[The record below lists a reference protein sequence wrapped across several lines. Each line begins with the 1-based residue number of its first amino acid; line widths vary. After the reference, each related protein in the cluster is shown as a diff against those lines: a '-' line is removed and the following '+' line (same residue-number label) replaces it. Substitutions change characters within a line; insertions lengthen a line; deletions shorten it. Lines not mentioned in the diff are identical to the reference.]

1 MISRDAQTELLQLRG
16 PRSSSIAQE
25 YRQFVELN
33 RAVIYRVV
41 RDSSRPRGPII
52 VFFNS
57 FGADH
62 EAKWR
67 AEVAAGRHFAE
78 KGFTNVSYHPR
89 GQGDSSGNFAEVTF
103 DDLVAD
109 GLAVADFAAAL
120 PGASG
125 IIAVGI
131 RFGALIAAEIIRRR
145 GDVVGLALWEPIHRP
160 RDYFLELMRHQ
171 AIAEIARGRKTSSSE
186 NELMERLRE
195 EESIAVPGQELYR
208 PFTSSAL
215 GLDLTE
221 SLDGWNGPTMLAQ
234 FRRRDELSRD
244 NAALAKAMKVRGAQV
259 TLEVLQ
265 ESAGTSGNEAWLFT
279 EALAER
285 TRLWLDELA

>member
-1 MISRDAQTELLQLRG
+1 MPEPTPFWSVRECRQLVDLDG
-16 PRSSSIAQE
+16 
-25 YRQFVELN
+25 
-33 RAVIYRVV
+33 AVLYRVV
-41 RDSSRPRGPII
+41 REGSRSDGPIV

-78 KGFTNVSYHPR
+78 KGFTTVSYHPR
-89 GQGDSSGNFAEVTF
+89 GHGDSSGNFAELTF
-103 DDLVAD
+103 EDMVAD
-109 GLAVADFAAAL
+109 GLAVADFAATL

-171 AIAEIARGRKTSSSE
+171 AIAEMARGRKTASSE
-186 NELMERLRE
+186 SELIERLSVE
-195 EESIAVPGQELYR
+195 ASIAVPGQELYR
-208 PFTSSAL
+208 SLTTSAL
-215 GLDLTE
+215 ELDLRVMLE
-221 SLDGWNGPTMLAQ
+221 AWSGPTLLAQ
-234 FRRRDELSRD
+234 FRRRKELSRD
-244 NAALAKAMKVRGAQV
+244 NTSLAKAMKGRGASV

-265 ESAGTSGNEAWLFT
+265 EPEGSTGNEAWLFT
-279 EALAER
+279 DSLAAS
-285 TRLWLDELA
+285 TKIWLDELA